1 MDPTQ
6 WDAPFPLIVTALF
19 IIVLTRSNA
28 TYWAGRLVARGAS
41 RTRAARWME
50 TAGYRRAIERLNRWG
65 APAVSASF
73 LTVGLQT
80 LINLAAGAVRMPL
93 SRYIP
98 ATIVGS
104 IAWAFLYG
112 TVGFVGF
119 EAFSLLW
126 EHSPTVAWG
135 AGLVALAGLTWF
147 IVRQVR
153 QGRAE
158 TDPEP
163 TAAAEDRPP
172 VG

>member
-50 TAGYRRAIERLNRWG
+50 TAGYRRAVERLNRWG
-65 APAVSASF
+65 APAVSVSF
-73 LTVGLQT
+73 LTVGVQT
-80 LINLAAGAVRMPL
+80 VINLAAGAVRMPL
-93 SRYIP
+93 TRYIP

-126 EHSPTVAWG
+126 EHSPAVALG
-135 AGLVALAGLTWF
+135 AAAAALAGLAWF

-153 QGRAE
+153 QSRTVA
-158 TDPEP
+158 DSDAAPHVDDQP
-163 TAAAEDRPP
+163 T

>member
-6 WDAPFPLIVTALF
+6 WGAPFPVAVSALF
-19 IIVLTRSNA
+19 CIVLLRSNA
-28 TYWAGRLVARGAS
+28 TYWVGRLVANGAH
-41 RTRAARWME
+41 RTRAAQWMDSPR
-50 TAGYRRAIERLNRWG
+50 YRQAVQKINRWG

-73 LTVGLQT
+73 LTVGVQT
-80 LINLAAGAVRMPL
+80 VINLAAGAVRMPL
-93 SRYIP
+93 TRYIP

-158 TDPEP
+158 TGPEP
-163 TAAAEDRPP
+163 TAPAEDRPP